1 MSNDVTSETTSEP
14 TPERPSRTVSRTP
27 APLPGPTGLARWIPA
42 AALALAVLAVALA
55 AWSLLRPAGTAAT
68 STTTAADAKARACSA
83 YATVSNAVSLQ
94 THGDL
99 GPDPVAKQAV
109 AANARLAMS
118 TGSSYL
124 LAQLDPNT
132 PGPVAEA
139 VRSFAGHLQGVAI
152 FSLNGVSNDDPAQAA
167 RLNAAQEDSS
177 KLAELCK

>member
-1 MSNDVTSETTSEP
+1 MSEP
-14 TPERPSRTVSRTP
+14 TPKLSRWV
-27 APLPGPTGLARWIPA
+27 
-42 AALALAVLAVALA
+42 AVIASAVAA
-55 AWSLLRPAGTAAT
+55 IAIAMAGWSLLHPLRASNTAT
-68 STTTAADAKARACSA
+68 DPQVTDAAARACAA
-83 YATVSNAVSLQ
+83 YNTVRSAVSLQ

-109 AANARLAMS
+109 AANARLAMA

-139 VRSFAGHLQGVAI
+139 VRSFADHLQGVAI

-177 KLAELCK
+177 KLADLCK